1 MLSSEITRNR
11 AEEYGF
17 DLNGEFVIPPYYPNL
32 KMLESEKPN
41 IIEGGRG
48 SGKTM
53 LIRYLSHA
61 TQFSENRALIPKEAY
76 KRIGIYWKMDISF
89 ASIMN
94 ARGAED
100 DLWMR
105 AFINM
110 GALILSSEIIQS
122 LFNISKIN
130 DEAKSYIF
138 DIDFSGL
145 KDFDADI
152 PSGLENIGKYL
163 HRKYIKF
170 QSWVSNY
177 KKIEEPLFYPLSFVD
192 ELINVI
198 KVQIPLLKESYYC
211 VYIDEYENLNPTQ
224 KRIVN
229 TWLKQSQKPLV
240 FNIAMKH
247 QALDVTDTLGSERI
261 VEVHD
266 YRKIDLEML
275 LSDNFATFASEI
287 FLMKVNRYLYKVL
300 DEKEYLYSCENEII
314 SRRTSSKYTESIRNL
329 IEAIFPAIT
338 DKKVAE
344 LILADLTLRNRLFSK
359 LKTDFKRVGKKEL
372 FDFVL
377 GLHAPAEAL
386 IVLHALLNREKV
398 NVDDVMTELKRYCEK
413 QSPKYSEWVHNNLF
427 GCILNFYAGVN
438 RRCPLFSGYNTF
450 VTMSKD
456 NIRHFLELCYT
467 SLSHSDDLNELHKV
481 SLDDQLV
488 AVNYVSKSML
498 KEIKQFGPHGNML
511 YIFSMRLGNLFGE
524 LRKRE
529 SQSEPEQNQFSIKG
543 GISTECVQIIRE
555 LVKWSVLYETK
566 LTKQKGLEVGEEYQL
581 NPIYSAFFSI
591 SFRKKRR
598 IELTAEEV
606 VKLYRGTETDY
617 AQIIR
622 RLTQNFAKPDQLDL
636 FEK

>member
-61 TQFSENRALIPKEAY
+61 TQFSEKRGAIPADAY

-110 GALILSSEIIQS
+110 GALILASEIIES
-122 LFNISKIN
+122 LFNICKIN
-130 DEAKSYIF
+130 AEAKSYIVG
-138 DIDFSGL
+138 IDFSGL

-152 PSGLENIGKYL
+152 PSELDNIGKYL
-163 HRKYIKF
+163 HRKYIRF
-170 QSWVSNY
+170 QSWVSNF
-177 KKIEEPLFYPLSFVD
+177 KKVDEPLFFPLPFVD
-192 ELINVI
+192 ELINII
-198 KVQIPLLKESYYC
+198 KCQVPLLRDSYYC

-224 KRIVN
+224 KKIVN

-247 QALDVTDTLGSERI
+247 QALDVTDTLSSEKI

-266 YRKIDLEML
+266 YRKIDLELL

-300 DEKEYLYSCENEII
+300 DEVDYLYSSDNEVI
-314 SRRTSSKYTESIRNL
+314 SRRIDPKYIESIRKL

-338 DKKVAE
+338 ERKVAE
-344 LILADLTLRNRLFSK
+344 LILTDETLRNRLLGK
-359 LKTDFKRVGKKEL
+359 LSLDFERLDKNYLLEQ
-372 FDFVL
+372 VL
-377 GLHAPAEAL
+377 DIHAPAEAL
-386 IVLHALLNREKV
+386 VVLHALLNREKV
-398 NVDDVMTELKRYCEK
+398 NADDVVSELKGYCKK
-413 QSPKYSEWVHNNLF
+413 QSPRYSEWVHNNLF
-427 GCILNFYAGVN
+427 GCILNFYAGGN
-438 RRCPLFSGYNTF
+438 RRCPLYSGYDTF

-488 AVNYVSKSML
+488 AVNYVSKNML

-529 SQSEPEQNQFSIKG
+529 SQSEPEQNQFSVKG
-543 GISTECVQIIRE
+543 GMTAECAQILRE

-581 NPIYSAFFSI
+581 NPIYSAFFTI

-598 IELTAEEV
+598 IELTAEDV
-606 VKLYRGTETDY
+606 VKLYKGAEADY
-617 AQIIR
+617 KHIIR
-622 RLTQNFAKPDQLDL
+622 RMTHRFAKPDQLDL

>member
-61 TQFSENRALIPKEAY
+61 TQFSENKGMIPIEAY
-76 KRIGIYWKMDISF
+76 RRIGIYWKMDISF
-89 ASIMN
+89 ASIMS

-110 GALILSSEIIQS
+110 GALILSSEIIDS
-122 LFNISKIN
+122 LFNICKVN
-130 DEAKSYIF
+130 AEAKSNIVG
-138 DIDFSGL
+138 IDFSGL
-145 KDFDADI
+145 QDFDAEI
-152 PSGLENIGKYL
+152 PSELDEIGKYL
-163 HRKYIKF
+163 HRKYIRF

-177 KKIEEPLFYPLSFVD
+177 KKIVEPLFYPMSFVE
-192 ELINVI
+192 ELINII
-198 KVQIPLLKESYYC
+198 KSQVPLLSESYYC
-211 VYIDEYENLNPTQ
+211 IYIDEYENLNPTQ

-247 QALDVTDTLGSERI
+247 QALDVTDTLSSEKI

-266 YRKIDLEML
+266 YRKINLELL

-300 DEKEYLYSCENEII
+300 DGVDYLYSSENEII
-314 SRRTSSKYTESIRNL
+314 TKRTNSKYIESIRKL
-329 IEAIFPAIT
+329 VETIFPAISER
-338 DKKVAE
+338 KVAE
-344 LILADLTLRNRLFSK
+344 LIFTDKTLRNRLIGK
-359 LKTDFKRVGKKEL
+359 LLSDFERLDKKYLFEL
-372 FDFVL
+372 VL
-377 GLHAPAEAL
+377 DLHAPAEAL
-386 IVLHALLNREKV
+386 VVLHALLNREKV
-398 NVDDVMTELKRYCEK
+398 NADDVVKELKDYCEK
-413 QSPKYSEWVHNNLF
+413 KSPRYSEWVHNNLF

-438 RRCPLFSGYNTF
+438 RRCPLYSGYDTF

-488 AVNYVSKSML
+488 AVDYVSKSML

-529 SQSEPEQNQFSIKG
+529 SQSEPEQNQFSVKG
-543 GISTECVQIIRE
+543 VMNTECAQIIRE

-581 NPIYSAFFSI
+581 NPIYSAFFTI

-598 IELTAEEV
+598 IELTAEEI
-606 VKLYRGTETDY
+606 VKLYRGSETDY
-617 AQIIR
+617 THIIR
-622 RLTQNFAKPDQLDL
+622 RITKKFAEPNQLVL